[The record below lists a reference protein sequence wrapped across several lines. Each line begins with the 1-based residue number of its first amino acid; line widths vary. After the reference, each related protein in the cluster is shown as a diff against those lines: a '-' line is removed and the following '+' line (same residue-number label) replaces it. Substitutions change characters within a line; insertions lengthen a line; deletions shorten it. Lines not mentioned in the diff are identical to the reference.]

1 MKIQNIGNRI
11 HVVIKRELYNSMTVR
26 PKRSDS
32 FLQAFESLNQIVQV
46 IEYSVRKAVK
56 KWCKQYQEKLDVIYE
71 YVHTENAEAIIL
83 RVYEMLLFEM
93 GDNK

>member
-1 MKIQNIGNRI
+1 
-11 HVVIKRELYNSMTVR
+11 MTVR

-32 FLQAFESLNQIVQV
+32 FLQAFESLNQLVQV

-71 YVHTENAEAIIL
+71 YVHTENEDAIIL